1 MSGQA
6 LEVKTPVGDFV
17 NEPFTDFA
25 VPANRQRME
34 AALKKVAGELGR
46 EYDLIIGGERLQT
59 GEKIRSTNPSHPDQV
74 VGVFNAGTPELVN
87 RAIREF
93 LGRATRR

>member
-46 EYDLIIGGERLQT
+46 EYDLIIGGERKGRWHQLLFVHLSWLSFHL
-59 GEKIRSTNPSHPDQV
+59 RV
-74 VGVFNAGTPELVN
+74 AGRLLM
-87 RAIREF
+87 R
-93 LGRATRR
+93 